1 MKILSLADLHLG
13 RNRGEL
19 SCFDTEDCEYAI
31 KQLSKIYEENKI
43 DYTIIAGDIVNGT
56 SINDE
61 EQHLLALFKNVLNK
75 YQKNKVFIIRGNHD
89 RARYDTMEEMFGF
102 IQLTETPVN
111 ISKFHTI
118 SGCNYRD
125 KETHLN
131 YLKTNTADILVCH
144 LPMGPFSTFSADS
157 IPASECQPD
166 KIVIVGDTHK
176 PGVFSSHGG
185 LVISVGC
192 LFPKDKSE
200 ILSGYAGYA
209 CILELNESI
218 EGLDT
223 VGVLPT
229 PLKKRFGADLTRL
242 STYSD
247 ISEAIDTIRASKTLN
262 TDLTPV
268 LYVSNPIYK
277 SLVDSDDFTDFKFFG
292 VPVCENSMEPEEEL
306 ANLETLDTIEI
317 IKKTVSNL
325 FTGDPK
331 RTEITELTRD
341 LIITDDPRRVIQ
353 DFIKK

>member
-19 SCFDTEDCEYAI
+19 SCFGTEDCEYAI

-61 EQHLLALFKNVLNK
+61 EQHLLALLKNILNE
-75 YQKNKVFIIRGNHD
+75 YQKDKVFLIRGNHD
-89 RARYDTMEEMFGF
+89 RARYDTMQEMFGF
-102 IQLTETPVN
+102 IQLTDTPIN

-118 SGCNYRD
+118 SGCNFKD

-131 YLKTNTADILVCH
+131 YLKTNKADIMVCH
-144 LPMGPFSTFSADS
+144 LPMSPFSTFSVDAV
-157 IPASECQPD
+157 PASECQPD

-176 PGVFSSHGG
+176 PGIYSNHGG

-209 CILELNESI
+209 CILELDESL
-218 EGLDT
+218 EGLET
-223 VGVLPT
+223 VGVLPI

-242 STYSD
+242 NTYTD
-247 ISEAIDTIRASKTLN
+247 ISEGVDSIRASKSLN
-262 TDLTPV
+262 RDLTPV
-268 LYVSNPIYK
+268 LYVNN
-277 SLVDSDDFTDFKFFG
+277 SLYQSLADSEDFTDFKFFG
-292 VPVCENSMEPEEEL
+292 VPVCEDSNDPEEEIV
-306 ANLETLDTIEI
+306 NLETLDTIEI
-317 IKKTVSNL
+317 IKKTVANL
-325 FTGDPK
+325 FTDDFK
-331 RTEITELTRD
+331 KTEITELTRD
-341 LIITDDPRRVIQ
+341 LIVTDDPKRVIQ